1 MPNSIIHSEM
11 PQFSRRQF
19 LSYFSIL
26 GLSDQNC
33 VNYIGGFFNVRF
45 SAFAYQ
51 TAQLRPKGYGF

>member
-26 GLSDQNC
+26 GLSDLT
-33 VNYIGGFFNVRF
+33 V
-45 SAFAYQ
+45 
-51 TAQLRPKGYGF
+51 